1 VPGGPQ
7 QLQKRF
13 TLKHIQSLVLLAAA
27 CANDNL
33 GRKATCNSVLL
44 LRIDPRMPR
53 NVIHAQTFSGAAEP
67 SEGGPSNSGGMRN
80 RPGLLREFAET
91 ILNWW
96 KDVWSMPGRP
106 RRFLGW
112 PATIFILTQL
122 LAGIPLL
129 PYALLHWHT
138 DDPLRF
144 ASFLAVALGASL
156 FKVRLPGIQATMSA
170 NFLFILVGI
179 LDLSYP
185 ETLLMGCLGGLAQSL
200 WQSKPRPRLIQLLFN
215 FANLAISISL
225 ANLVFHSHTAYSFGW
240 RWPMLLAAAS
250 TSYFAMNTM
259 SVSGVIAMTER
270 RNPLLVWK
278 ECYLWSFPYHLLGAL
293 IAGGVSII
301 NRSLGWQVAI
311 LVLPVVYWIYRSYRT
326 YLDRLEAE
334 KKHTEAIA
342 DLHLRTIEAL
352 SLAIEAKDHNTHDHL
367 KRVQIYALQIGKDL
381 GLDESQLNA
390 VRAAAMLHD
399 IGKLAVP
406 EHILSKPGR
415 LTPEEFEKLKIHPIV
430 GAQIL
435 DRVQFPYPVVPIVRS
450 HHEKWNGTGY
460 PDGLSGEGIPIG
472 ARILSVVD
480 CFDALTSERP
490 YRRAMSPDEA
500 MSLLRSES
508 GQSYDPRVVDYIER
522 HYRDLEEVVGRVA
535 KEGSPFELVS
545 KVERS
550 VAPSAG
556 FAEIPDE
563 AEVRAASFLA
573 SIVSA
578 RQEAQ
583 LLFELAQ
590 TLGNSLSL
598 RETLSVV
605 AVRLKEMIPHDAIVF
620 YILEEGTLVPRYV
633 HGVDY
638 DLFSS
643 MEIPLGQGVSGWV
656 AQAEKPIINGDPA
669 AETKYLG
676 DRARI
681 SVLQSALSVPLR
693 GRDGVAGVLSVYLR
707 EKQGFTK
714 DHLRLLLAAS
724 SKLGL
729 SVENAMQFERA
740 QDTASTDFLTGLP
753 NARSICVHLEKEIS
767 RSRRGANT
775 LAVLLCDLNGFKNV
789 NDNYGH
795 LVGNKLLQEIARNL
809 KNASREY
816 DQVGRLG
823 GDEFVFVLPELTAE
837 CVEELKPRL
846 ERAVEDA
853 GRLICSEKVVTV
865 SIGCAFY
872 PKDGSTAEELLSEA
886 DRRMY
891 ETKETYYK
899 QRGEAPRLQVVD

>member
-1 VPGGPQ
+1 MSRDFADYSVPKGALEP
-7 QLQKRF
+7 LDRPSVDFARTKDRN
-13 TLKHIQSLVLLAAA
+13 SR
-27 CANDNL
+27 NPS
-33 GRKATCNSVLL
+33 ATSV
-44 LRIDPRMPR
+44 
-53 NVIHAQTFSGAAEP
+53 V
-67 SEGGPSNSGGMRN
+67 
-80 RPGLLREFAET
+80 
-91 ILNWW
+91 NWW
-96 KDVWSMPGRP
+96 KRVWSLPGQQG
-106 RRFLGW
+106 RFLGW
-112 PATIFILTQL
+112 PATLFILTQV
-122 LAGIPLL
+122 LAGIPLV

-138 DDPLRF
+138 DNSLRF

-185 ETLLMGCLGGLAQSL
+185 ETLLMGCLGGLVQSL
-200 WQSKPRPRLIQLLFN
+200 WQAKPRPHVIQILFN
-215 FANLAISISL
+215 FANLALSISL
-225 ANLVFHSHTAYSFGW
+225 AHLVFQSQLAYNLGL
-240 RWPMLLAAAS
+240 RWPLLLAAAS
-250 TSYFAMNTM
+250 TTYFAMNTM
-259 SVSGVIAMTER
+259 SVSGIIAMTER
-270 RNPLLVWK
+270 RNPLMVWK
-278 ECYLWSFPYHLLGAL
+278 ECYLWSFPYYLLGAL
-293 IAGGVSII
+293 IAGGVSMI

-367 KRVQIYALQIGKDL
+367 KRVQTYAMRIGKDL
-381 GLDESQLNA
+381 GVDEAQLNA
-390 VRAAAMLHD
+390 IRAAAMLHD

-415 LTPEEFEKLKIHPIV
+415 LTPEEFEKLKIHPVV
-430 GAQIL
+430 GAEIL

-490 YRRAMSPDEA
+490 YRRAVSADEA
-500 MSLLRSES
+500 MALLRAES
-508 GQSYDPRVVDYIER
+508 GRSYDPRVVDCIER
-522 HYRDLEEVVGRVA
+522 RYKGLEEVVSRSA
-535 KEGSPFELVS
+535 REGSPLELVS
-545 KVERS
+545 KVDRA

-556 FAEIPDE
+556 FAEVPDE

-605 AVRLKEMIPHDAIVF
+605 AVRLKEMIPYDSIVF
-620 YILEEGTLVPRYV
+620 YIYEDGKLIPRYV

-643 MEIPLGQGVSGWV
+643 IEMPLGQGVSGWV
-656 AQAEKPIINGDPA
+656 AQTEKPIINGDPA

-676 DRARI
+676 DRAQV
-681 SVLQSALSVPLR
+681 SVLQSVLSVPLR
-693 GRDGVAGVLSVYLR
+693 GRDGAAGVLSLYLR
-707 EKQGFTK
+707 EKQSFTK

-729 SVENAMQFERA
+729 SVENALQYERA
-740 QDTASTDFLTGLP
+740 QDTASTDFLTELP
-753 NARSICVHLEKEIS
+753 NARWICVHLEQEIA
-767 RSRRGANT
+767 RSRRSGVP
-775 LAVLLCDLNGFKNV
+775 LAVLLSDLNGFKNV
-789 NDNYGH
+789 NDNFGH
-795 LVGNKLLQEIARNL
+795 LVGNKLLQQIAKNL
-809 KNASREY
+809 KSACREY

-823 GDEFVFVLPELTAE
+823 GDEFVFVLPELTKDGA
-837 CVEELKPRL
+837 EELKPRL
-846 ERAVEDA
+846 ELAVEEA
-853 GRLICSEKVVTV
+853 GRQICDAKVVTA

-872 PKDGSTAEELLSEA
+872 PKDGTTAEELLSEA
-886 DRRMY
+886 DHRMY
-891 ETKETYYK
+891 ESKETFYK
-899 QRGEAPRLQVVD
+899 LRGEASRLPVG

>member
-1 VPGGPQ
+1 MSSDFADYSVPKGA
-7 QLQKRF
+7 
-13 TLKHIQSLVLLAAA
+13 LAPLDRRSTPSHHV
-27 CANDNL
+27 NTRDSRNGF
-33 GRKATCNSVLL
+33 GRKLL
-44 LRIDPRMPR
+44 KWCK
-53 NVIHAQTFSGAAEP
+53 S
-67 SEGGPSNSGGMRN
+67 
-80 RPGLLREFAET
+80 
-91 ILNWW
+91 
-96 KDVWSMPGRP
+96 VWSLPGQQG
-106 RRFLGW
+106 RFLGW
-112 PATIFILTQL
+112 PATIFIVTQVL
-122 LAGIPLL
+122 VGIPLV

-138 DDPLRF
+138 DNSLRL

-185 ETLLMGCLGGLAQSL
+185 ETLLMGCLGGLVQSL
-200 WQSKPRPRLIQLLFN
+200 WQAKPRPHVIQILFN
-215 FANLAISISL
+215 FANLALFISL
-225 ANLVFHSHTAYSFGW
+225 AHLVFHSELAYNLGL
-240 RWPMLLAAAS
+240 RWPLLLAAAS
-250 TSYFAMNTM
+250 TTYFAMNTM
-259 SVSGVIAMTER
+259 SVSGIIAMTER
-270 RNPLLVWK
+270 RNPLMVWK
-278 ECYLWSFPYHLLGAL
+278 ECYLWSFPYYLLGAL
-293 IAGGVSII
+293 IAGGVSMI

-367 KRVQIYALQIGKDL
+367 KRVQTYAMRIGKDL
-381 GLDESQLNA
+381 GVDEAQLNA
-390 VRAAAMLHD
+390 IRAAAMLHD

-415 LTPEEFEKLKIHPIV
+415 LTPEEFEKLKIHPVV
-430 GAQIL
+430 GAEIL

-460 PDGLSGEGIPIG
+460 PDSLVGEGIPIG

-490 YRRAMSPDEA
+490 YRRAMSPEEA
-500 MSLLRSES
+500 MEHLRAES
-508 GQSYDPRVVDYIER
+508 GVSYDPRVVECIGHRYEE
-522 HYRDLEEVVGRVA
+522 LEAAVKLSSA
-535 KEGSPFELVS
+535 EGNPLELFS
-545 KVERS
+545 KVDRAA
-550 VAPSAG
+550 APSAG
-556 FAEIPDE
+556 FAEVPNE

-605 AVRLKEMIPHDAIVF
+605 AVRLKEMIPYDSIVF
-620 YILEEGTLVPRYV
+620 YIYEDGKLIPRYV

-643 MEIPLGQGVSGWV
+643 IEILLGQGVSGWV
-656 AQAEKPIINGDPA
+656 AQTEKPIINGDPA

-676 DRARI
+676 DRAQV
-681 SVLQSALSVPLR
+681 SVLQSVLSVLLR
-693 GRDGVAGVLSVYLR
+693 GRDGAAGVLSLYLR
-707 EKQGFTK
+707 EKQSFTK

-729 SVENAMQFERA
+729 SVENALQYERA
-740 QDTASTDFLTGLP
+740 QDTASTDFLTELP
-753 NARSICVHLEKEIS
+753 NARWICVHLEQEIA
-767 RSRRGANT
+767 RSRRSGVL
-775 LAVLLCDLNGFKNV
+775 LAVLLSDLNGFKNV
-789 NDNYGH
+789 NDNFGH
-795 LVGNKLLQEIARNL
+795 LAGNKLLKEIARNT
-809 KNASREY
+809 KKVCREY
-816 DQVGRLG
+816 DQIGRLG
-823 GDEFVFVLPELTAE
+823 GDEFVFVLPDLSSEKLDELKMRLELA
-837 CVEELKPRL
+837 VEE
-846 ERAVEDA
+846 A
-853 GRLICSEKVVTV
+853 GQQICGTRVVTA

-872 PKDGSTAEELLSEA
+872 PKDGSTAEDLLSEA
-886 DRRMY
+886 DHRMY
-891 ETKETYYK
+891 EAKETYYK
-899 QRGEAPRLQVVD
+899 QRGQASRLQVG

>member
-1 VPGGPQ
+1 MSRGFADHKSVPKGALKALDRPSVDFARAEARPAKKSARGILKWWRRFWSLPGQ
-7 QLQKRF
+7 Q
-13 TLKHIQSLVLLAAA
+13 
-27 CANDNL
+27 
-33 GRKATCNSVLL
+33 G
-44 LRIDPRMPR
+44 
-53 NVIHAQTFSGAAEP
+53 
-67 SEGGPSNSGGMRN
+67 
-80 RPGLLREFAET
+80 
-91 ILNWW
+91 
-96 KDVWSMPGRP
+96 
-106 RRFLGW
+106 RFLGW
-112 PATIFILTQL
+112 PATIFIVTQVL
-122 LAGIPLL
+122 VGIPLV

-138 DDPLRF
+138 DNSLRF

-185 ETLLMGCLGGLAQSL
+185 ETLLMGCLGGLVQSL
-200 WQSKPRPRLIQLLFN
+200 WQAKPRPRVIQILFN
-215 FANLAISISL
+215 FANLALSISL
-225 ANLVFHSHTAYSFGW
+225 AHLVFHSQIAYKLGL
-240 RWPMLLAAAS
+240 RWPLLLAAAS
-250 TSYFAMNTM
+250 TTYFAMNTM
-259 SVSGVIAMTER
+259 SVSGIIAMTER
-270 RNPLLVWK
+270 RNPILVWK
-278 ECYLWSFPYHLLGAL
+278 ECYLWSFPYYLLGAL

-367 KRVQIYALQIGKDL
+367 KRVQTYAIQLGKDL
-381 GLDESQLNA
+381 SLDEAQLNA
-390 VRAAAMLHD
+390 IRAAAMLHD

-415 LTPEEFEKLKIHPIV
+415 VTPEEFEKLKIHPVV
-430 GAQIL
+430 GAEIL

-490 YRRAMSPDEA
+490 YRRAISPDEA
-500 MSLLRSES
+500 MALLRAES
-508 GQSYDPRVVDYIER
+508 GRSYDPRVVDCIEKR
-522 HYRDLEEVVGRVA
+522 YKELEEVVSRSTR
-535 KEGSPFELVS
+535 EGSPLELVS
-545 KVERS
+545 KVDRAA
-550 VAPSAG
+550 APSAG
-556 FAEIPDE
+556 FAEVPDE

-605 AVRLKEMIPHDAIVF
+605 AVRLKEMIPYDSIVF
-620 YILEEGTLVPRYV
+620 YIYEEGKLIPKYV

-638 DLFSS
+638 DLFTSIE
-643 MEIPLGQGVSGWV
+643 MPLGQGVSGWV
-656 AQAEKPIINGDPA
+656 AQTEKPIINGDPA

-676 DRARI
+676 DRAQV
-681 SVLQSALSVPLR
+681 SVLQSVLSVPLR
-693 GRDGVAGVLSVYLR
+693 GRDGAAGVLSLYLR

-729 SVENAMQFERA
+729 SVENALQYERA
-740 QDTASTDFLTGLP
+740 QDTASTDFLTELP
-753 NARSICVHLEKEIS
+753 NARWICLHLEQEIA
-767 RSRRGANT
+767 RSRRSGVP
-775 LAVLLCDLNGFKNV
+775 LAVLMSDLNGFKNV
-789 NDNYGH
+789 NDNFGH
-795 LVGNKLLQEIARNL
+795 LVGNKLLQQIAKNL
-809 KNASREY
+809 KSACREY

-823 GDEFVFVLPELTAE
+823 GDEFVFVLPELTKEGA
-837 CVEELKPRL
+837 EELKPRL
-846 ERAVEDA
+846 EQAVVDA
-853 GRLICSEKVVTV
+853 GQEICGAKVVTA

-872 PKDGSTAEELLSEA
+872 PKDGATAEELLSEA
-886 DRRMY
+886 DHRMY
-891 ETKETYYK
+891 ETKEIYYK
-899 QRGEAPRLQVVD
+899 QRGETSRLQVG

>member
-1 VPGGPQ
+1 MSPDFVD
-7 QLQKRF
+7 R
-13 TLKHIQSLVLLAAA
+13 
-27 CANDNL
+27 
-33 GRKATCNSVLL
+33 
-44 LRIDPRMPR
+44 R
-53 NVIHAQTFSGAAEP
+53 NVSRGVVEPRDRGSVDSTRISKPSFGKKTAE
-67 SEGGPSNSGGMRN
+67 N
-80 RPGLLREFAET
+80 
-91 ILNWW
+91 IWNWW
-96 KDVWSMPGRP
+96 KGFWSLPRQQGR
-106 RRFLGW
+106 FMGW
-112 PATIFILTQL
+112 PATIFIVTQV

-138 DDPLRF
+138 ENSLRF
-144 ASFLAVALGASL
+144 ASFLAVALGASI

-185 ETLLMGCLGGLAQSL
+185 ETLLMGCLGGLVQTL
-200 WQSKPRPRLIQLLFN
+200 WQSKPRPRLVQVLFN
-215 FANLAISISL
+215 FANLAISVSL
-225 ANLVFHSHTAYSFGW
+225 ANSVFHSHFAYNTGL
-240 RWPMLLAAAS
+240 RWPLLLAAAS
-250 TSYFAMNTM
+250 TTYFAMNTM

-270 RNPLLVWK
+270 RNPILVWK
-278 ECYLWSFPYHLLGAL
+278 ECYLWSFPYYLLGAL
-293 IAGGVSII
+293 IASGVSII

-367 KRVQIYALQIGKDL
+367 KRVQVYAVQIGKDL
-381 GLDESQLNA
+381 NVTDSELNA
-390 VRAAAMLHD
+390 IRAAAMLHD

-415 LTPEEFEKLKIHPIV
+415 LTPEEFEKLKIHPVV

-460 PDGLSGEGIPIG
+460 PDGLSGETIPVG
-472 ARILSVVD
+472 ARILSAVD

-490 YRRAMSPDEA
+490 YRRAISAQEA
-500 MSLLRSES
+500 MALLHAES
-508 GQSYDPRVVDYIER
+508 GQSYDPRVVECIER
-522 HYRDLEEVVGRVA
+522 RYKQLEEEVSRLTG
-535 KEGSPFELVS
+535 EESPLELLT
-545 KVERS
+545 KVDRP

-556 FAEIPDE
+556 FAEVPNE

-605 AVRLKEMIPHDAIVF
+605 AVRLKEMIPYESIVF
-620 YILEEGTLVPRYV
+620 YIYEDGKLIPSYV

-638 DLFSS
+638 DLFTSI
-643 MEIPLGQGVSGWV
+643 EIPLGQGISGWV

-676 DRARI
+676 DGARI

-693 GRDGVAGVLSVYLR
+693 GREGAAGVLSLYVR
-707 EKQGFTK
+707 AKQGFTK

-729 SVENAMQFERA
+729 SVENALQYERA

-767 RSRRGANT
+767 RARRSGNAM
-775 LAVLLCDLNGFKNV
+775 AVMLCDLNGFKSV

-795 LVGNKLLQEIARNL
+795 LVGNKLLQEIAKNL
-809 KNASREY
+809 KNACREY

-823 GDEFVFVLPELTAE
+823 GDEFVFVLAELSTD
-837 CVEELKPRL
+837 CLLEELKPRL
-846 ERAVEDA
+846 EQAVEEA
-853 GRLICSEKVVTV
+853 GRAICADKVVTA
-865 SIGCAFY
+865 SIGCALY

-886 DRRMY
+886 DHRMY

-899 QRGEAPRLQVVD
+899 LRREVPRLQAVD

>member
-1 VPGGPQ
+1 MSMSRDFVGPKNVPNGALEALDRQ
-7 QLQKRF
+7 SVDSARVNKRNPA
-13 TLKHIQSLVLLAAA
+13 K
-27 CANDNL
+27 
-33 GRKATCNSVLL
+33 
-44 LRIDPRMPR
+44 
-53 NVIHAQTFSGAAEP
+53 EP
-67 SEGGPSNSGGMRN
+67 SR
-80 RPGLLREFAET
+80 RIR
-91 ILNWW
+91 NWW
-96 KDVWSMPGRP
+96 RRVWSMPGQQG
-106 RRFLGW
+106 RFLGW
-112 PATIFILTQL
+112 PATIFIVTQV

-129 PYALLHWHT
+129 PYALLHWHS
-138 DDPLRF
+138 DNSLRF

-156 FKVRLPGIQATMSA
+156 FKVQLPGIQATMSA

-179 LDLSYP
+179 LDLSYS

-200 WQSKPRPRLIQLLFN
+200 WQAKPRPRLIQILFN
-215 FANLAISISL
+215 FANLALSISL
-225 ANLVFHSHTAYSFGW
+225 ADSVFHSHFAYVVGL
-240 RWPMLLAAAS
+240 RWPLLLAAAS
-250 TSYFAMNTM
+250 TTYFAMNTL

-270 RNPLLVWK
+270 RNPILVWK
-278 ECYLWSFPYHLLGAL
+278 ECYLWSFPYYLLGAL

-367 KRVQIYALQIGKDL
+367 KRVQIYAMQIGKDL
-381 GLDESQLNA
+381 GLDEAQLNA
-390 VRAAAMLHD
+390 IRAAAMLHD

-415 LTPEEFEKLKIHPIV
+415 LTPEEFEKLKIHPVV
-430 GAQIL
+430 GAGIL

-472 ARILSVVD
+472 ARILSAVD

-490 YRRAMSPDEA
+490 YRRAVSPDEA
-500 MSLLRSES
+500 MALLRAES
-508 GQSYDPRVVDYIER
+508 ARSYDPRVVECLER
-522 HYRDLEEVVGRVA
+522 RYLELEEVVSRSTR
-535 KEGSPFELVS
+535 EGSPFEVVS
-545 KVERS
+545 KVDRL

-556 FAEIPDE
+556 FAEVPDE

-605 AVRLKEMIPHDAIVF
+605 AVRLKEMIPYDSIAF
-620 YILEEGTLVPRYV
+620 YICEDGKLVPRYV

-638 DLFSS
+638 DLFTSI
-643 MEIPLGQGVSGWV
+643 EIPLGQGVTGWV
-656 AQAEKPIINGDPA
+656 AQTEKPIINGDPA

-676 DRARI
+676 DRAQI
-681 SVLQSALSVPLR
+681 PVLQSALSVPLR
-693 GRDGVAGVLSVYLR
+693 GRDGAAGVLSLYLR
-707 EKQGFTK
+707 AKQGFTK

-729 SVENAMQFERA
+729 SVENALQFERA
-740 QDTASTDFLTGLP
+740 QDTASTDFLTELP
-753 NARSICVHLEKEIS
+753 NARSICVHLEQEIS
-767 RSRRGANT
+767 RSRRNASP
-775 LAVLLCDLNGFKNV
+775 LAVLMSDLNGFKNV
-789 NDNYGH
+789 NDNFGH
-795 LVGNKLLQEIARNL
+795 LVGNKLLQEIAKNL
-809 KNASREY
+809 KNACREY

-823 GDEFVFVLPELTAE
+823 GDEFVFVLPELTKDGA
-837 CVEELKPRL
+837 EELTPRL
-846 ERAVEDA
+846 ELAVEEA
-853 GRLICSEKVVTV
+853 GRSICGTTVVTA

-899 QRGEAPRLQVVD
+899 RRGEAPRLQVG